1 MFVGGQFDD
10 ADEPEVSHEEL
21 GSLQTYAR
29 MNEDL
34 NADED
39 AHPLPEPAVVGH
51 VDEISSTDDFSDDDE
66 MEDADV
72 GLNYVDLWSQASSDF
87 TKQYNRLRNVQA
99 AAAGTAAKNPISPAQ
114 VIAVKGQVT
123 SKVSRQ
129 VALEKLGVKFKDRLK
144 LDGDESPL
152 PVAPAPGGMSGSRK
166 ADGARQKNTD
176 KSDRATVEQV
186 LDPRTRMIIFKMLNS
201 NIIFEING
209 CISTGKEANV
219 YHASTEDGQHRA
231 IKVYKTSILVFKDRD
246 RYVSGEYRF
255 RHGYSKSNPRKM
267 VRVWAE
273 KEMRNL
279 KRLHSAGLPCP
290 EPLLLRMHVLL
301 MTFVGDKSGWAAPRL
316 KDAAVKTTEA
326 YRDLYFQLLRI
337 AWKMYHRC
345 KLVHADLSEYNLLV
359 HKGVLYVIDVS
370 QAVEHDHPHAL
381 EFLRKD
387 CSNIVDYFRR
397 MLGPQS
403 VMTVRELFD
412 FVVSDQKQ
420 LLLHLQSGKWNGSVD
435 SATDPNSARAI
446 EEQILD
452 AYLDHVHEEIAKRPA
467 SYLESVQVDEEV
479 FKKAYIPRTLEEV
492 IDIES
497 DSQKILSGTGNELFY
512 TSVTGLS
519 ISQPE
524 RPANAGPTVHTAPF
538 TTSLPGSK
546 AVKEDS
552 SRAIDQAG
560 VDDAESDSDSSADSD
575 SEDGEPG
582 EQQNETGS
590 APSLK
595 RLEDKQAKKERKQ
608 AVKEEKREKRKK
620 KIPKAVKKRKQK
632 VATDRG
638 KGK

>member
-1 MFVGGQFDD
+1 MFVEGQFDD
-10 ADEPEVSHEEL
+10 AEEPVNHEEM
-21 GSLQTYAR
+21 SAIQKYAR
-29 MNEDL
+29 VDDDL
-34 NADED
+34 NADENSFSPVPPGMD
-39 AHPLPEPAVVGH
+39 GEI
-51 VDEISSTDDFSDDDE
+51 DEISSADDFTDE
-66 MEDADV
+66 DGMEDADV

-99 AAAGTAAKNPISPAQ
+99 VAASTAPAQ

-123 SKVSRQ
+123 AKVSRQ
-129 VALEKLGVKFKDRLK
+129 VTLETLGVKFKDRLK
-144 LDGDESPL
+144 LGDGDDPQL
-152 PVAPAPGGMSGSRK
+152 PVVPIASGGMRGSRK

-246 RYVSGEYRF
+246 RYVSGEFRF

-316 KDAAVKTTEA
+316 KDAAVRDTEG

-420 LLLHLQSGKWNGSVD
+420 LLIHIQSAGKWNITLD
-435 SATDPNSARAI
+435 CPTDINSARAV

-452 AYLDHVHEEIAKRPA
+452 TYLDYVHEQIAKRPA

-492 IDIES
+492 IDIER
-497 DSQKILSGTGNELFY
+497 DSQKILSGSGNELLY

-524 RPANAGPTVHTAPF
+524 RTDAEATAVAPGPDASPSSSNAAHEHKDG
-538 TTSLPGSK
+538 G
-546 AVKEDS
+546 D
-552 SRAIDQAG
+552 
-560 VDDAESDSDSSADSD
+560 ESDSDDSTD
-575 SEDGEPG
+575 SESESGEEGDGE
-582 EQQNETGS
+582 QNEGRK

-595 RLEDKQAKKERKQ
+595 RLEGKQAKKERKQ
-608 AVKEEKREKRKK
+608 AVKEEKREKRKT
-620 KIPKAVKKRKQK
+620 KIPKSVKKRKQK
-632 VATDRG
+632 VANERR
-638 KGK
+638 K